1 MSRAVQDPGLSSRLG
16 RAARQHVA
24 TTFGMDRFVAEF
36 AALYEE
42 LAEARGLQRDAA
54 PTDALEAG

>member
-1 MSRAVQDPGLSSRLG
+1 MLG
-16 RAARQHVA
+16 RAAREHVA

-42 LAEARGLQRDAA
+42 LAEARGLQRDPA